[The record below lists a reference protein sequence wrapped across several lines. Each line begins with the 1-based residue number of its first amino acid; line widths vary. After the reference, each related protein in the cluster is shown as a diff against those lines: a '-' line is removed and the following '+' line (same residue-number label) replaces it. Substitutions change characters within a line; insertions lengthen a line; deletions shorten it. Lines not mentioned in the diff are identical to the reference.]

1 MQAENKNYIVAIDLG
16 SGSVTAAAG
25 SKDPDGRLNIID
37 MVSKPMQGMSCGEV
51 INIEQVT
58 GAVRA
63 AVGELEEH
71 LGIKVT
77 EAYAGISGH
86 DIKCADSSYFVYVS
100 GEDHEIC
107 EEDVAKL
114 HESMNSLQPPEG
126 ICILDRTPQKY
137 VIDSREETMQ
147 PVGRFGQQ
155 LEATFNF
162 ILANRGSLERLNKAF
177 LRLGIVQRRLFTNA
191 QASAAAILT
200 EDEKE
205 LGAAVIDIGAGCTDI
220 CIWQDNIMRYVGVL
234 PVGSDAINR
243 DIRSIAIPERFI
255 EKLKTTHG
263 YAVAAQIPE
272 EKRSQNIKIKG
283 RTQRENKEI
292 SFYNLAQIIE
302 ARLLDIVENV
312 MEEIKES
319 GYADKLGSG
328 IVLTGGGAY
337 LKDIDTLF
345 RERTKYDVRTG
356 SAYPELVNDRSLPA
370 ADDMHL
376 SSGDVVEHQGEKGL
390 IGVPMG
396 LEKRRD
402 HAPKAACGHA
412 RDGAQGVQ
420 RPGGK
425 VSAVDHHGG
434 GGHGP
439 HQHLPF
445 GADVP
450 EAHPEGGQHRKA
462 DAQKN
467 GRIPQGDPGAPG
479 SAYRAA
485 PDPGVYAQGIHAR
498 HAHNDE
504 RADHQRQQNGNQTD
518 QRRTD
523 EGHALPLD
531 DMKQGFF
538 GGYLTHASASLFAP
552 R

>member
-191 QASAAAILT
+191 QASAAAVLT

-312 MEEIKES
+312 MEEIKEL

-376 SSGDVVEHQGEKGL
+376 SSAIGLLLLGLQESRIAADAEPLRKREKTEEQTDTAADRQTPTDAEQQPQPDHGEDARKEKEEDTVKRPTDGDTPRTPNNGKGKDK
-390 IGVPMG
+390 
-396 LEKRRD
+396 KR
-402 HAPKAACGHA
+402 
-412 RDGAQGVQ
+412 
-420 RPGGK
+420 
-425 VSAVDHHGG
+425 
-434 GGHGP
+434 
-439 HQHLPF
+439 PF
-445 GADVP
+445 G
-450 EAHPEGGQHRKA
+450 GI
-462 DAQKN
+462 
-467 GRIPQGDPGAPG
+467 GRFFKEIFEVVD
-479 SAYRAA
+479 
-485 PDPGVYAQGIHAR
+485 D
-498 HAHNDE
+498 DE
-504 RADHQRQQNGNQTD
+504 I
-518 QRRTD
+518 
-523 EGHALPLD
+523 
-531 DMKQGFF
+531 
-538 GGYLTHASASLFAP
+538 
-552 R
+552 

>member
-191 QASAAAILT
+191 QASAAAVLT

-302 ARLLDIVENV
+302 ARLLDIVENRLV
-312 MEEIKES
+312 GMKSRGVYETPGGAILYKAIDVLETITLDKESSHFKAQLAQKYADIVYNGQWFTPLREALDAFADSLEKTVTGDVKLKLYKGNMINAGVTSPFTLYDEQTASFGVDKDYDQSDATGFINLFGLSIKER
-319 GYADKLGSG
+319 AKLS
-328 IVLTGGGAY
+328 
-337 LKDIDTLF
+337 KNW
-345 RERTKYDVRTG
+345 
-356 SAYPELVNDRSLPA
+356 PEV
-370 ADDMHL
+370 
-376 SSGDVVEHQGEKGL
+376 K
-390 IGVPMG
+390 
-396 LEKRRD
+396 
-402 HAPKAACGHA
+402 
-412 RDGAQGVQ
+412 
-420 RPGGK
+420 
-425 VSAVDHHGG
+425 
-434 GGHGP
+434 
-439 HQHLPF
+439 
-445 GADVP
+445 
-450 EAHPEGGQHRKA
+450 
-462 DAQKN
+462 
-467 GRIPQGDPGAPG
+467 
-479 SAYRAA
+479 
-485 PDPGVYAQGIHAR
+485 
-498 HAHNDE
+498 
-504 RADHQRQQNGNQTD
+504 
-518 QRRTD
+518 
-523 EGHALPLD
+523 
-531 DMKQGFF
+531 
-538 GGYLTHASASLFAP
+538 
-552 R
+552 

>member
-1 MQAENKNYIVAIDLG
+1 M
-16 SGSVTAAAG
+16 
-25 SKDPDGRLNIID
+25 
-37 MVSKPMQGMSCGEV
+37 
-51 INIEQVT
+51 
-58 GAVRA
+58 
-63 AVGELEEH
+63 
-71 LGIKVT
+71 T

-191 QASAAAILT
+191 QASAAAVLT

-312 MEEIKES
+312 ME
-319 GYADKLGSG
+319 D
-328 IVLTGGGAY
+328 
-337 LKDIDTLF
+337 
-345 RERTKYDVRTG
+345 RPHRR
-356 SAYPELVNDRSLPA
+356 RSLPQGYR
-370 ADDMHL
+370 HPLPGTYEIRRPHRQRL
-376 SSGDVVEHQGEKGL
+376 SRTGE
-390 IGVPMG
+390 
-396 LEKRRD
+396 
-402 HAPKAACGHA
+402 
-412 RDGAQGVQ
+412 
-420 RPGGK
+420 RP
-425 VSAVDHHGG
+425 V
-434 GGHGP
+434 
-439 HQHLPF
+439 
-445 GADVP
+445 
-450 EAHPEGGQHRKA
+450 
-462 DAQKN
+462 
-467 GRIPQGDPGAPG
+467 APG
-479 SAYRAA
+479 S
-485 PDPGVYAQGIHAR
+485 GR
-498 HAHNDE
+498 HAPLFGDRSAAARPAGEPHSG
-504 RADHQRQQNGNQTD
+504 R
-518 QRRTD
+518 RRT
-523 EGHALPLD
+523 
-531 DMKQGFF
+531 
-538 GGYLTHASASLFAP
+538 AP
-552 R
+552 EKRENRGADRHRNRPADTDG

>member
-356 SAYPELVNDRSLPA
+356 RAYPELVNDRSLPA

-376 SSGDVVEHQGEKGL
+376 SSAIGL
-390 IGVPMG
+390 LLLG
-396 LEKRRD
+396 LQESRI
-402 HAPKAACGHA
+402 A
-412 RDGAQGVQ
+412 
-420 RPGGK
+420 
-425 VSAVDHHGG
+425 
-434 GGHGP
+434 
-439 HQHLPF
+439 
-445 GADVP
+445 
-450 EAHPEGGQHRKA
+450 A
-462 DAQKN
+462 DAEPLRK
-467 GRIPQGDPGAPG
+467 R
-479 SAYRAA
+479 
-485 PDPGVYAQGIHAR
+485 
-498 HAHNDE
+498 E
-504 RADHQRQQNGNQTD
+504 KTEEQTD
-518 QRRTD
+518 TATDRQIPTD
-523 EGHALPLD
+523 EGQRPAPDGEGLD
-531 DMKQGFF
+531 IRKQTENDTAKRPSDGGDTPRTPNNGKGKDKKRPF
-538 GGYLTHASASLFAP
+538 GGIVRLLKEIFEVVDDDEI
-552 R
+552 